1 MEKIKFYAQLKNTV
15 NEVQYKKVN
24 LNTLLLR
31 EMNTEPLFSLHFW
44 SMFYIQISMILYIF

>member
-31 EMNTEPLFSLHFW
+31 EMNTEPLFSLYF
-44 SMFYIQISMILYIF
+44 